1 MSKTSEYI
9 EGIAVTVE
17 KIDTCEALRELKD
30 RVEKEVNALI
40 AEYTKAGD
48 DMLPKLVIPV
58 DLATTII
65 WIKGQ
70 IETAKKLY
78 DGIIGEIAAVT
89 KALAHLTKAI
99 EDKANILNCDWTAPP
114 EPKP

>member
-9 EGIAVTVE
+9 EGIAVTVD

-30 RVEKEVNALI
+30 RVEKEITALI
-40 AEYTKAGD
+40 KEYTKAAD
-48 DMLPKLVIPV
+48 DMVPKLVVPV
-58 DLATTII
+58 DLGTTII

-70 IETAKKLY
+70 IDTAKKLY

-89 KALAHLTKAI
+89 AALAHLTAAI
-99 EDKANILNCDWTAPP
+99 EKKANILNCDWKAPP
-114 EPKP
+114 ETAP